1 MSAGGARNC
10 LIVDN
15 ICVPWVVD
23 FTSYWKSIE
32 AIVRQSSGSRVAI
45 EWLSSG
51 NRFLQACVA
60 GVYNRIEYQQRS
72 ERPGK
77 TENNNLLSD
86 RQVSKL
92 GFCKQWVP
100 FRIAWGYWWYQ
111 SDRLEPTNVVFFGIY
126 LH

>member
-45 EWLSSG
+45 EWQSSG
-51 NRFLQACVA
+51 NR
-60 GVYNRIEYQQRS
+60 
-72 ERPGK
+72 K
-77 TENNNLLSD
+77 TCTE
-86 RQVSKL
+86 
-92 GFCKQWVP
+92 
-100 FRIAWGYWWYQ
+100 GYKG
-111 SDRLEPTNVVFFGIY
+111 EGC
-126 LH
+126 HK